1 MKTTR
6 IGSRL
11 VAYASMI
18 VAIAGCSKAPASSS
32 NEPAA
37 SASAATSGAPSG
49 SASSAKPE
57 VQAPTTWAGTYEAV
71 AGTLYVPDGGEWSG
85 VKFRGEDAS
94 VGLGAGTLSVTVDPS
109 GRAEGTGEGA
119 LGALTVS
126 GLVEGDTFSA
136 RLAPTDP
143 NAGFTG
149 VAMGKRD
156 GAGFKGTM
164 HLSYTTA
171 NVIREASFTLAKK

>member
-1 MKTTR
+1 
-6 IGSRL
+6 
-11 VAYASMI
+11 MI
-18 VAIAGCSKAPASSS
+18 LAVAGCSKAPSS
-32 NEPAA
+32 NPGEPAPSA
-37 SASAATSGAPSG
+37 SASTSGSASTSAAGSASAA
-49 SASSAKPE
+49 KPA

-71 AGTLYVPDGGEWSG
+71 AGTLFVPDGGEWSG

-126 GLVEGDTFSA
+126 GLVDGDTFSA

-171 NVIREASFTLAKK
+171 NIIREASFTLAKK